1 MVLRFANV
9 TISKISFMGLV
20 TIEAGENIRPLNEG
34 KFIDKGLLNITYVS
48 HSSENATMLSWNLT
62 SYTNNSI

>member
-20 TIEAGENIRPLNEG
+20 TIEAGENIRPL
-34 KFIDKGLLNITYVS
+34 IDKGLLNITYVS